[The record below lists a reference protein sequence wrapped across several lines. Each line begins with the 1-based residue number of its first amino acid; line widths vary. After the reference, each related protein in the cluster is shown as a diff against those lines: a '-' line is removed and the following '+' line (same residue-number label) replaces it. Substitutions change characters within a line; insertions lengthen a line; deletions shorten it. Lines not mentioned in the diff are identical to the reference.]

1 MSENFPKK
9 NRTTKVQPLFS
20 ISKALT
26 ASVSRSVVQYSSA
39 KSQISQMIS
48 CGIILIVLY
57 FLADIFVFIPSSCLA
72 AVMITATAPMFDPAV
87 WKVGEIQQN
96 TLV

>member
-1 MSENFPKK
+1 
-9 NRTTKVQPLFS
+9 
-20 ISKALT
+20 
-26 ASVSRSVVQYSSA
+26 
-39 KSQISQMIS
+39 MIS

-72 AVMITATAPMFDPAV
+72 AVIITATAPMFDPAV